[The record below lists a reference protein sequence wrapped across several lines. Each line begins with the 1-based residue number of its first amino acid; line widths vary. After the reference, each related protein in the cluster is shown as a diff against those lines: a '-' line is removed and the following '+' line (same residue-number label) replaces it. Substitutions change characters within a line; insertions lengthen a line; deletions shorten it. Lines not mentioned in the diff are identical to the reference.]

1 LRISKGEG
9 EQIFYYG
16 KSFGGNFS
24 TSGSYSGNVL
34 FAGLGISDAEHDWD
48 DLKGLDLKGK
58 VVVILDAERPGT
70 KYALGFTHAGRLNS
84 RISVIRERGA
94 AAVLSVVTPGR
105 EKRMEA
111 GINIFDYI
119 PTGKMGVLYDS
130 QRTSFPN
137 ALVPVSS
144 QSSLPFEK
152 AEISHKLAAEILG
165 VTSTDIAG
173 YFSAIE
179 QGKQV
184 SSKEIT
190 GITVKLDVEVEIYK
204 STSRN
209 VIAVVE
215 GSDPRLKNEYVLV
228 CGHHDARGIDDGE
241 VIAGADD
248 NGTASVALLE
258 IGKAL
263 LAERPRRSVILA
275 WFTGEIRTFCF
286 FSNNCPV
293 PVENKPA

>member
-1 LRISKGEG
+1 MQDGTFYQSVPLTVTSVFQPNTRLRISKGEG

-70 KYALGFTHAGRLNS
+70 KYAMGFTYAGRLNP

-144 QSSLPFEK
+144 QPSLPFEK
-152 AEISHKLAAEILG
+152 AEISHKLAAE
-165 VTSTDIAG
+165 
-173 YFSAIE
+173 F
-179 QGKQV
+179 
-184 SSKEIT
+184 
-190 GITVKLDVEVEIYK
+190 
-204 STSRN
+204 
-209 VIAVVE
+209 
-215 GSDPRLKNEYVLV
+215 
-228 CGHHDARGIDDGE
+228 
-241 VIAGADD
+241 
-248 NGTASVALLE
+248 
-258 IGKAL
+258 
-263 LAERPRRSVILA
+263 
-275 WFTGEIRTFCF
+275 
-286 FSNNCPV
+286 
-293 PVENKPA
+293 